1 MEDEDD
7 GDCGDFGQVCTHYFD
22 LLTVWREEIEGE
34 AATEGLCVPDP
45 GSYTHVTL
53 PTIDFV

>member
-34 AATEGLCVPDP
+34 AATEGLCVPNQ
-45 GSYTHVTL
+45 SINQSINQSLVL
-53 PTIDFV
+53 R